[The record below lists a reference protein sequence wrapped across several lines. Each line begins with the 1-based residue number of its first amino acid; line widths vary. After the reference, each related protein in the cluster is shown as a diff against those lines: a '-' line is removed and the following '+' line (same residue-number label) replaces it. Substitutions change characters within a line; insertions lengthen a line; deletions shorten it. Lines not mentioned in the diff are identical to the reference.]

1 MIKNYL
7 IKLIRTVFSFIGKK
21 KLEKILGI
29 INNILGTSSNLDTRK
44 YDALKT
50 FFKDKKIN
58 TVIEVGTFYS
68 RDLLKLSKQ
77 FEINKIISFNIFN
90 ELNQELM
97 DTENVT
103 VENIALG
110 DVIGNKEI
118 YFNENKKEDANFL
131 DRNLHFID
139 VPDEETKKVEMTTF
153 DDYYSKNL
161 SNELIDIF
169 ILDVNGY
176 ELNVLQ
182 GSIGSLDNIC
192 CINFSM
198 NSFQVHSKNH
208 FKDYFQFFKEN
219 NFELFKVT
227 SFGPQHIK
235 KYKEVYESV
244 DNINYLAFNKK
255 FLIKILEDKKDS
267 VYVLRDNLK

>member
-1 MIKNYL
+1 MHLSYYDHSKQIVSARSGPVET
-7 IKLIRTVFSFIGKK
+7 ITI
-21 KLEKILGI
+21 
-29 INNILGTSSNLDTRK
+29 GTSNNSDTRN
-44 YDALKT
+44 YDALEI

-58 TVIEVGTFYS
+58 TVIEVGTLDS
-68 RDLLKLSKQ
+68 HNLLKLSKQ

-90 ELNQELM
+90 ELNKELM
-97 DTENVT
+97 DSKNVIIENF
-103 VENIALG
+103 ALG

-139 VPDEETKKVEMTTF
+139 VPDRETKKVEMTTF
-153 DDYYSKNL
+153 DNYYSKNL
-161 SNELIDIF
+161 SNELVDIF

-182 GSIGSLDNIC
+182 GSVGSLDYIC

-244 DNINYLAFNKK
+244 DNSNYLAFNKK
-255 FLIKILEDKKDS
+255 FLIKIIENKKDP

>member
-192 CINFSM
+192 CVNFSM

>member
-1 MIKNYL
+1 MIKKYL
-7 IKLIRTVFSFIGKK
+7 NKLILTVFSFLGKS

-29 INNILGTSSNLDTRK
+29 INNILGTSNNSDTRN
-44 YDALKT
+44 YDALEI

-58 TVIEVGTFYS
+58 TVIEVGTLDS
-68 RDLLKLSKQ
+68 HNLLKLSKQ

-90 ELNQELM
+90 ELNKELM
-97 DTENVT
+97 DSKNVIIENF
-103 VENIALG
+103 ALG

-139 VPDEETKKVEMTTF
+139 VPDRETKKVEMTTF
-153 DDYYSKNL
+153 DNYYSKNL
-161 SNELIDIF
+161 SNELVDIF

-182 GSIGSLDNIC
+182 GSVGSLDYIC

-244 DNINYLAFNKK
+244 DNSNYLAFNKK
-255 FLIKILEDKKDS
+255 FLIKIIENKKDP

>member
-1 MIKNYL
+1 MIKKYL
-7 IKLIRTVFSFIGKK
+7 NKLIRTVFSFLGKN
-21 KLEKILGI
+21 KLEKILAI
-29 INNILGTSSNLDTRK
+29 INNILGTSNNSETRN
-44 YDALKT
+44 YDALET

-58 TVIEVGTFYS
+58 TVIEVGTLDS
-68 RDLLKLSKQ
+68 HNLLKLSKQ

-97 DTENVT
+97 DSKNVIIENF
-103 VENIALG
+103 ALG

-139 VPDEETKKVEMTTF
+139 VPDRETKKVEMTTF
-153 DDYYSKNL
+153 DNYYSKNL
-161 SNELIDIF
+161 SNELVDIF

-182 GSIGSLDNIC
+182 GSVGSLDYIC

-244 DNINYLAFNKK
+244 DNANYLAFNKK
-255 FLIKILEDKKDS
+255 FLIKIIENKKDP

>member
-1 MIKNYL
+1 MIKKYL
-7 IKLIRTVFSFIGKK
+7 NKLILTVFSFLGKN

-29 INNILGTSSNLDTRK
+29 INNILGTSNNSDTRN
-44 YDALKT
+44 YDALEI

-58 TVIEVGTFYS
+58 TVIEVGTLDS
-68 RDLLKLSKQ
+68 HNLLKLSKQ

-97 DTENVT
+97 DSKNVIIENF
-103 VENIALG
+103 ALG

-139 VPDEETKKVEMTTF
+139 VPDRETKKVEMTTF
-153 DDYYSKNL
+153 DNYYSKNL
-161 SNELIDIF
+161 SNELVDIF

-182 GSIGSLDNIC
+182 GSVGSLGYIC

-244 DNINYLAFNKK
+244 DNSNYLAFNKK
-255 FLIKILEDKKDS
+255 FLIKIIENKKDP

>member
-29 INNILGTSSNLDTRK
+29 INNILETSSNLDTRK

>member
-1 MIKNYL
+1 MIKKYL
-7 IKLIRTVFSFIGKK
+7 SKLIRTVFSFLGKN
-21 KLEKILGI
+21 KLEKILEI
-29 INNILGTSSNLDTRK
+29 INNILGISNNLDTRN
-44 YDALKT
+44 YDTLKT

-58 TVIEVGTFYS
+58 TVIEVGTL
-68 RDLLKLSKQ
+68 DGNNLLKLSKQ

-97 DTENVT
+97 DNENVT
-103 VENIALG
+103 IENFALG

-131 DRNLHFID
+131 NRNLHFID
-139 VPDEETKKVEMTTF
+139 APDEETKKVEMTTF
-153 DDYYSKNL
+153 DSYYSKNL
-161 SNELIDIF
+161 ANELVDIL

-176 ELNVLQ
+176 ELNVLE
-182 GSIGSLDNIC
+182 GSVGSLDYIC

-208 FKDYFQFFKEN
+208 FKDYFQFFKEH

-227 SFGPQHIK
+227 SIGPQHIK

-244 DNINYLAFNKK
+244 DNVNYLAFNKK
-255 FLIKILEDKKDS
+255 FLIKIIEDKKDP
-267 VYVLRDNLK
+267 VYVLRENLK